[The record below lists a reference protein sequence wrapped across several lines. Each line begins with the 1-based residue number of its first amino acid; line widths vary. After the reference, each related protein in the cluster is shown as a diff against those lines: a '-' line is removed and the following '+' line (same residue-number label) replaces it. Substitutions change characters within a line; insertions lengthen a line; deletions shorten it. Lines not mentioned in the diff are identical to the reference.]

1 MKNTNQ
7 HNDRLDFGRAWT
19 RTCAAIR
26 QAAPSP
32 DELDIL
38 FDDLCEFS
46 LEDVCEALAYHRRH
60 SRFAPLEADIFE
72 YVNSQDCPDAE
83 WELVLDSI
91 NAVGFSV
98 NISCCFENIRTAIAV
113 NRMGGRNII
122 ASRISSS
129 GGEEKCRQ
137 EFVRTF
143 SQVTSILGYPA
154 AKKYCPGESKS
165 QRIQMLSQN
174 PAFRDSYVLEPDL
187 LADLEKQNRKISP
200 EIVRIPVQMLQPP
213 EHLIGIVY
221 QMPEDAWTGIK
232 PAALAA
238 VRQGE
243 GECLFR
249 VSETS
254 WAIQLPKGGFVSKT
268 EYKNRITVSFPQI
281 EKTKEEDL
289 GI

>member
-7 HNDRLDFGRAWT
+7 RNDRLEFGRAWT

-38 FDDLCEFS
+38 FEDLIEFS
-46 LEDVCEALAYHRRH
+46 LEEICEALAYHRRN

-72 YVNSQDCPDAE
+72 YVNSRDCPDAE
-83 WELVLDSI
+83 WELVLQSI

-165 QRIQMLSQN
+165 QRIQILSQN
-174 PAFRDSYVLEPDL
+174 PAFRDSYVFVSDL
-187 LADLEKQNRKISP
+187 LADLEKQNRKLSP
-200 EIVRIPVQMLQPP
+200 EIIRTDVQRIQPP
-213 EHLIGIVY
+213 AYLIGTVY
-221 QMPEDAWTGIK
+221 QISDDVWTGTETE
-232 PAALAA
+232 ALAA

-249 VSETS
+249 VSENS

>member
-7 HNDRLDFGRAWT
+7 HNDRLDFGRVWT
-19 RTCAAIR
+19 RTCAAMR

-46 LEDVCEALAYHRRH
+46 LEEVREALAYHRRH

-83 WELVLDSI
+83 WDLVFRSI
-91 NAVGFSV
+91 HGVGFSEDV
-98 NISCCFENIRTAIAV
+98 SCCFENIRTAVAV
-113 NRMGGRNII
+113 NRMGGRSLI
-122 ASRISSS
+122 ASRIYS
-129 GGEEKCRQ
+129 GGTDKCRQ
-137 EFVRTF
+137 EFVRIF
-143 SQVTSILGYPA
+143 SQVASVRECPVSMR
-154 AKKYCPGESKS
+154 YCPGEPKEE

-174 PAFRDSYVLEPDL
+174 PAFRDAYVLESDL

-200 EIVRIPVQMLQPP
+200 EIVRIPVQMIQPP
-213 EHLIGIVY
+213 EYLIGTVY
-221 QMPEDAWTGIK
+221 RMPEDAWTG
-232 PAALAA
+232 AESFALAA
-238 VRQGE
+238 VLNP

-249 VSETS
+249 VSENS
-254 WAIQLPKGGFVSKT
+254 WAIQLPKGGFLSKT

-281 EKTKEEDL
+281 EEAQP
-289 GI
+289 